1 MNFALFDIHPD
12 IHQLGD
18 VIKHAKFVFSR
29 VFRGYQLQFSA

>member
-18 VIKHAKFVFSR
+18 IIKHAKFVLFR
-29 VFRGYQLQFSA
+29 VFRDYELQFSA